1 MKIVGEA
8 YRDDTRLEHMLQ
20 ALLRIQAT
28 TSEMTRDSLFLD
40 DVRTR
45 ALMYDF
51 TVLGEAAN
59 NISEEY
65 CLAHPEL
72 DWKGIASFR
81 HRLVHDYAGIN
92 YGILWN
98 AMTVDV
104 PDLLPKVRALVE
116 AVPPATS
123 PESIGKFF

>member
-1 MKIVGEA
+1 MKIVGDA

-28 TSEMTRDSLFLD
+28 TAEMTRDSLFLD

-59 NISEEY
+59 NISERKLE
-65 CLAHPEL
+65 
-72 DWKGIASFR
+72 
-81 HRLVHDYAGIN
+81 
-92 YGILWN
+92 
-98 AMTVDV
+98 
-104 PDLLPKVRALVE
+104 
-116 AVPPATS
+116 
-123 PESIGKFF
+123 